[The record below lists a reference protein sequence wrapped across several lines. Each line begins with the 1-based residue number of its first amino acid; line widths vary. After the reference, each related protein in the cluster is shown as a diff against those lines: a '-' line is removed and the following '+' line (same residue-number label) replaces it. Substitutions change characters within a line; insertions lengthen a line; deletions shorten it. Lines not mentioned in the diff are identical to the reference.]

1 MYHFYVISL
10 LVSSIVPIVVSILYL
25 ITKKDFQIK
34 LLTIWF
40 LIRIVSD
47 SSSILLK
54 DFYDINVYPF
64 FHISVL
70 LESLVLI
77 YFFASQVNIP
87 TKNKLIISMIPGLI
101 FVFEAIIFDRFF
113 NVNHYGIM
121 FYNLIVSLLMLN
133 LLLRHESIRI
143 KLIPIIKAIFILHAI
158 SFIYSIAEGKI
169 RMNVELMPI
178 VYPIFLFSVVIFN
191 LFISSYLWSVRKS

>member
-1 MYHFYVISL
+1 LYHFYVISL
-10 LVSSIVPIVVSILYL
+10 LVSSIVPVVVSIIYL
-25 ITKKDFQIK
+25 NINKDFQIK

-40 LIRIVSD
+40 LIRIISD

-54 DFYDINVYPF
+54 DFYDINIYPF

-77 YFFASQVNIP
+77 SFFGSQVNIP
-87 TKNKLIISMIPGLI
+87 SKNKLIIGLIPVLI
-101 FVFEAIIFDRFF
+101 FVFEAIIFDGMFD
-113 NVNHYGIM
+113 VNHFGIM
-121 FYNLIVSLLMLN
+121 CYNLIVSVLMLN
-133 LLLRHESIRI
+133 LLIRHDSLRTKI
-143 KLIPIIKAIFILHAI
+143 IPIIKAIFFLHAI

-169 RMNVELMPI
+169 RMNIELMPI

-191 LFISSYLWSVRKS
+191 LFISLYLWSVRKS

>member
-10 LVSSIVPIVVSILYL
+10 LVSSIAPIVASILYL
-25 ITKKDFQIK
+25 TTKKDFQIK
-34 LLTIWF
+34 LLAIWF

-77 YFFASQVNIP
+77 CFFSSQVNIP
-87 TKNKLIISMIPGLI
+87 IKNNFIISLIPVLI
-101 FVFEAIIFDRFF
+101 FVFEAIVFNGFF

-121 FYNLIVSLLMLN
+121 CYNLIVSLLMLN

-158 SFIYSIAEGKI
+158 SFIYSIAESKI
-169 RMNVELMPI
+169 RMNIELMPI

-191 LFISSYLWSVRKS
+191 LFISLYLWSVRKS

>member
-10 LVSSIVPIVVSILYL
+10 LVSSIVPVVVSIIYL
-25 ITKKDFQIK
+25 NINKDFQIK

-40 LIRIVSD
+40 LIRIISD

-54 DFYDINVYPF
+54 DFYDINIYPF

-77 YFFASQVNIP
+77 SFFGSQVNIP
-87 TKNKLIISMIPGLI
+87 SKNKLIIGLIPVLI
-101 FVFEAIIFDRFF
+101 FVFEAIIFDGMFD
-113 NVNHYGIM
+113 VNHFGIM
-121 FYNLIVSLLMLN
+121 CYNLIVSVLMLN
-133 LLLRHESIRI
+133 LLIRHDSLRTKI
-143 KLIPIIKAIFILHAI
+143 IPIIKAIFFLHAI

-169 RMNVELMPI
+169 RMNIELMPI

-191 LFISSYLWSVRKS
+191 LFISLYLWSVRKS

>member
-10 LVSSIVPIVVSILYL
+10 LVSSIAPILASILYL
-25 ITKKDFQIK
+25 TTKKDFQIK

-77 YFFASQVNIP
+77 CFFLSQVNIP
-87 TKNKLIISMIPGLI
+87 TKNKFIISLIPVLI
-101 FVFEAIIFDRFF
+101 FVFEAIVFKGFF

-121 FYNLIVSLLMLN
+121 CYNLIVSLLMLN

-158 SFIYSIAEGKI
+158 SFIYSIAEVKI
-169 RMNVELMPI
+169 RMNIELMPI

-191 LFISSYLWSVRKS
+191 LFISLYLWSVRKS